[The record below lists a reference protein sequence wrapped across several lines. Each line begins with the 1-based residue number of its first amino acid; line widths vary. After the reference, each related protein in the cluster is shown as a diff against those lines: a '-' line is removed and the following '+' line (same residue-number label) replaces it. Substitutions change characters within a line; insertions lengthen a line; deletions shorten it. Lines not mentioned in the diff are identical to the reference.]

1 MERSKKHKVH
11 ISTTQEVS
19 SESRENY
26 TKVVMQKQML
36 LPYNNNNNNKKKQ
49 QDLKSEKEIE
59 IQDHQTTASIT
70 QEQSSSRGS
79 PGLVKRRV
87 LEMSQQTSLSRKASK
102 NSPSASPKRS
112 SNQRKAFNS
121 PKRAQIEPSKLL
133 YAPRPYSR
141 QDASKTVQKLE
152 FNTAVKSQERVL
164 PATTKKGSS
173 YKKPAVPP
181 KPRNVVVKQRS
192 STKLR
197 KSGEILSKK
206 TNVLLQDE
214 KSEQNDSGLSEEADD
229 VFNESHISPIRNCS
243 FASLSQKIDD
253 QRFDLL
259 KRRQSYS
266 EFEDLIEKKRELRE
280 RMLSKIMF
288 LREERD
294 LLMEEKIEN
303 DQLGKKIAANLESVA
318 KSSELDKFRQFL
330 EEIEQITKL
339 TVSLTIRLS
348 RLSRKMESGS
358 LSKDELAMS
367 QKKKSRLVEQL
378 NEADILHQN
387 TDRRA
392 SQVRQMLSKYSK
404 DQSEFDT
411 FLVDLIKHITDLKET
426 EQRIQLGEEQLVALN
441 DNLISLP

>member
-1 MERSKKHKVH
+1 MGD
-11 ISTTQEVS
+11 T
-19 SESRENY
+19 
-26 TKVVMQKQML
+26 
-36 LPYNNNNNNKKKQ
+36 
-49 QDLKSEKEIE
+49 
-59 IQDHQTTASIT
+59 
-70 QEQSSSRGS
+70 
-79 PGLVKRRV
+79 
-87 LEMSQQTSLSRKASK
+87 
-102 NSPSASPKRS
+102 
-112 SNQRKAFNS
+112 
-121 PKRAQIEPSKLL
+121 
-133 YAPRPYSR
+133 
-141 QDASKTVQKLE
+141 
-152 FNTAVKSQERVL
+152 
-164 PATTKKGSS
+164 
-173 YKKPAVPP
+173 
-181 KPRNVVVKQRS
+181 
-192 STKLR
+192 
-197 KSGEILSKK
+197 
-206 TNVLLQDE
+206 
-214 KSEQNDSGLSEEADD
+214 
-229 VFNESHISPIRNCS
+229 FNESHISPIRNCS

-318 KSSELDKFRQFL
+318 KSAELDKFRQFL

-358 LSKDELAMS
+358 LSKDELAMH
-367 QKKKSRLVEQL
+367 QKKKNRLVDQL

-392 SQVRQMLSKYSK
+392 AQVRQMLSKY
-404 DQSEFDT
+404 
-411 FLVDLIKHITDLKET
+411 LTDLKET

>member
-1 MERSKKHKVH
+1 
-11 ISTTQEVS
+11 
-19 SESRENY
+19 
-26 TKVVMQKQML
+26 
-36 LPYNNNNNNKKKQ
+36 
-49 QDLKSEKEIE
+49 LKSEKEIE
-59 IQDHQTTASIT
+59 IKDPAIT
-70 QEQSSSRGS
+70 QEQPSSRGS

-87 LEMSQQTSLSRKASK
+87 LEMSQQTTVSRKGSNK

-141 QDASKTVQKLE
+141 QDSLKTVQKPE
-152 FNTAVKSQERVL
+152 FNTAVKSQNSTQS
-164 PATTKKGSS
+164 AKKGSS

-181 KPRNVVVKQRS
+181 KPRNVIVKQRS
-192 STKLR
+192 NTKLR

-206 TNVLLQDE
+206 TNVLLEE

-303 DQLGKKIAANLESVA
+303 DQLGKKIAADLESVA
-318 KSSELDKFRQFL
+318 KSGELDKFRQFL

-348 RLSRKMESGS
+348 RLSRKMDSGS
-358 LSKDELAMS
+358 LSKDELAMH
-367 QKKKSRLVEQL
+367 QKKKSRIVEQL

-387 TDRRA
+387 TGRRA
-392 SQVRQMLSKYSK
+392 AQVRQMLSKYLK
-404 DQSEFDT
+404 DLNEYDT